1 LTIRDVRPAEME
13 QVGELRVAA
22 YRAGGFMSE
31 DSEYAATLRALGTA
45 GDGQVL
51 VAVAG
56 DRIVG
61 TAMLQPWPHAG
72 QVVRTPDEAEIRALA
87 VAPDQQR
94 TGIGRDLVAAVIER
108 AIEAGVRHLVLFTQP
123 DMRAARRM
131 YEGFGFLRL
140 PERDWAPAPGVLLL
154 AYGLPLTSDP
164 VVR

>member
-1 LTIRDVRPAEME
+1 MIIRDVLPSELAH
-13 QVGELRVAA
+13 VAELRVAA
-22 YRAGGFMSE
+22 YQAGGFLSE

-51 VAVAG
+51 VTVAG

-72 QVVRTPDEAEIRALA
+72 RVVRTPDEAEIRALA

-94 TGIGRDLVAAVIER
+94 AGIARDLVAAVIAR
-108 AIEAGVRHLVLFTQP
+108 ALEAGVRHLVLFTQP
-123 DMRAARRM
+123 EMRAARRL

-140 PERDWAPAPGVLLL
+140 PERDWAPSPGVLLL